1 MEFASF
7 LYTLYEK
14 ITACVTRGP
23 CPENSWRSFDII
35 FIIYHSD
42 MLIMMIKVIHSHLE
56 PCWKSSLQ
64 LWKFFNFGLIFF
76 RRSRQTEHACFGFFF
91 LWDERKILIYY
102 NLYIYFNTHLT
113 TLKDIYKYLIF
124 KWTPIFKNILVRK
137 TIFLVPCLGNSQKNE
152 KWKKLGRRN
161 SKIEMKEQSLCLEMK
176 QPCSLCSSYYLA
188 HWIGHLSF
196 LAQLSAQM

>member
-1 MEFASF
+1 

-102 NLYIYFNTHLT
+102 NLYINFNTHLT

-124 KWTPIFKNILVRK
+124 KWTPIFKNILVK
-137 TIFLVPCLGNSQKNE
+137 LFFL
-152 KWKKLGRRN
+152 
-161 SKIEMKEQSLCLEMK
+161 
-176 QPCSLCSSYYLA
+176 
-188 HWIGHLSF
+188 F
-196 LAQLSAQM
+196 LAWATRKGFFGHREEFSLPFFWSCRVSEIWQQAREKKMVSRVLLMLFQNRQLAFTEK